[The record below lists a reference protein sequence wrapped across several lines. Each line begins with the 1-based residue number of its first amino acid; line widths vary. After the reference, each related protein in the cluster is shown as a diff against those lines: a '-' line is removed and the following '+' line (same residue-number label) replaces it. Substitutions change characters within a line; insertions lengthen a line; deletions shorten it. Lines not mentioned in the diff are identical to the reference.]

1 MKEEEVNSSTLM
13 LRHYSSAL
21 INVGSGRALF
31 SAWPA
36 RLDPTCILRERERSC
51 NGKAA
56 DTEGSGRC
64 GSNVVLDLLAPSS
77 LHK

>member
-21 INVGSGRALF
+21 INVRSGRALL
-31 SAWPA
+31 
-36 RLDPTCILRERERSC
+36 RLAGASGSDVYIERERSC